1 VLPLTLAQ
9 VSTHEAYILNV
20 ATGFEHEATECLVS
34 HLRSKGHLE
43 VLRQCSP
50 LNVPDDGKLLQV
62 DGVVVAT
69 GCAMVLEAKN
79 SLNEA
84 AATQLQRRLTII
96 E

>member
-1 VLPLTLAQ
+1 MR
-9 VSTHEAYILNV
+9 H
-20 ATGFEHEATECLVS
+20 
-34 HLRSKGHLE
+34 
-43 VLRQCSP
+43 CSP